1 MPKKAVRFLS
11 ALVLPAFLLPP
22 VLHAA
27 PPAEF
32 EKQTDGIILQLPDGF
47 LNVQVLSDSVVRV
60 AFSKDQSFF
69 GKKTID
75 VIDHPPSSTGWKLST
90 TSKALLLSTS
100 KLTVSVDRV
109 TGTVKFL
116 DAQGKTI
123 LAEAAGGRFMQPA
136 QVQGEDT
143 FHVRQQWLPN
153 AGESLYGLGQ
163 HQFGIV
169 DIKGTDLDLWQRN
182 TTVIVPFLV
191 SSDGYG
197 ILWDNTSYSR
207 FGDLREFSVIPAENL
222 FDKDGRQ
229 GGLTKQL
236 MDGSAPMTTASL
248 AFAAKP
254 HSEAPL
260 PPEVTWEGSVEP
272 PATGDYQFQS
282 YANGCVKIWIDGRLI
297 LDHWRQ
303 SWLTA
308 VDQAKLHLEAKHRYP
323 VKIEWTTEQ
332 GTTFRLLWKTP
343 SAERNT
349 SLWSEVGDGV
359 NYYFVYGPK
368 LDDVVAGYRF
378 LTGQA
383 PMMPSWAFGLWQSR
397 QRYETAQQS
406 LDVVDEFRRRGIP
419 FDNIVQDWQYWPVDA
434 WGSHKFDP
442 ARFPDPDG
450 WIKAI
455 HERHAHL
462 MISVWGK
469 FYTGNDN
476 FKAMLD
482 HGYLYPAN
490 LQEHMRDWIGYEYT
504 DYDAFNADARRLFWE
519 QVNSNLF
526 RRGIDAWWMDAT
538 EPDLTPS
545 PPTLEGQRTHMQ
557 PTAMG
562 TASRM
567 MNGYPLMNSMGVY
580 TGQRGVAPNQRVFIL
595 TRSAFAGQQ
604 RYAAASWSGD
614 ITSTWTAMAKQI
626 PAGLGLSISGLPYW
640 TMDIGGYTMQ
650 DKFSTANPKPEDEEE
665 WRELNARWFEFGTF
679 CPLLRV
685 HGELRPREMWTLG
698 GESHPA
704 YQAELKFD
712 RLRYRMFPY
721 VYSLAGAVT
730 QRGGVF
736 MRPLVMDFAA
746 DAKAR
751 EIADEYMFGPALLV
765 APVTQ
770 YKARTRSVYLP
781 QSTGWYD
788 FWTGKAVP
796 PGTQIEAAAPYDS
809 IPLFVRAGSIVPF
822 GPELQYIA
830 EKPPDPIALFVYA
843 GADGSFTLYEDQGL
857 TYDYEKGAF
866 SEIPIEWNDATQTL
880 KIGERKGSFDGM
892 LQRRKFEIVL
902 VSKDA
907 PVEFSFDPKPIRT
920 VEYEG
925 APVSVKV
932 R

>member
-1 MPKKAVRFLS
+1 MSKKAVCFFL
-11 ALVLPAFLLPP
+11 ALVFPAFLLSP
-22 VLHAA
+22 VMHAA
-27 PPAEF
+27 SPAGF

-191 SSDGYG
+191 SSSGYG

-207 FGDLREFSVIPAENL
+207 FGDLREFSPIPAENL
-222 FDKDGRQ
+222 LDKDGKQ
-229 GGLTKQL
+229 GGLTMRV
-236 MDGSAPMTTASL
+236 MDGSAPTATASL

-254 HSEAPL
+254 RSEAPL
-260 PPEVTWEGSVEP
+260 PPKMTWEGFLRP
-272 PATGDYQFQS
+272 PVSGDYQFQS
-282 YANGCVKIWIDGRLI
+282 YANGGLKIWVDNKLI

-303 SWLTA
+303 NWLTA
-308 VDQAKLHLEAKHRYP
+308 VDQAKVHLEAKHRYP

-368 LDDVVAGYRF
+368 LDDVIAGYRF

-383 PMMPSWAFGLWQSR
+383 TMMPSWAFGLWQSR

-419 FDNIVQDWQYWPVDA
+419 FDNIVQDWQYWPIDA

-455 HERHAHL
+455 HEKHAHL

-476 FKAMLD
+476 FKAMLE

-504 DYDAFNADARRLFWE
+504 DYDAFNADARKLFWE
-519 QVNSNLF
+519 QVNTNLF

-562 TASRM
+562 SASRM

-580 TGQRGVAPNQRVFIL
+580 TGQRGVAPDQRVFIL

-650 DKFSTANPKPEDEEE
+650 NKFSTANPKPEDEEE
-665 WRELNARWFEFGTF
+665 WRELNARWFEFGAF

-698 GESHPA
+698 GDSHSA

-751 EIADEYMFGPALLV
+751 EVADEYMFGPALLV

-781 QSTGWYD
+781 QTTGWYD
-788 FWTGKAVP
+788 FWTGKAAP

-830 EKPPDPIALFVYA
+830 EKPSDPIALYVYA
-843 GADGSFTLYEDQGL
+843 GGDGSFTLYEDQGL
-857 TYDYEKGAF
+857 NYDYEKGAF
-866 SEIPIEWNDATQTL
+866 SEIPIQWNDSTQTL
-880 KIGERKGSFDGM
+880 NIGERKGSFDGM
-892 LQRRKFEIVL
+892 LQSRKFEIVL

-925 APVSVKV
+925 APVSVKL

>member
-1 MPKKAVRFLS
+1 MSKRALRSFL
-11 ALVLPAFLLPP
+11 ALAFLILPLSP
-22 VLHAA
+22 ALYAV

-32 EKQTDGIILQLPDGF
+32 EKQADGVILRLPDGF
-47 LNVQVLSDSVVRV
+47 LNLQVLSDSVVRV
-60 AFSKDQSFF
+60 AFSKDKSFF
-69 GKKTID
+69 AKKMID
-75 VIDHPPSSTGWKLST
+75 VVDRSPSSAIWKLGT
-90 TSKALLLSTS
+90 TPQALLLSTS
-100 KLTVSVDRV
+100 KLTVSVDQATGAV
-109 TGTVKFL
+109 TFL
-116 DAQGKTI
+116 DAKGKTI
-123 LAEAAGGRFMQPA
+123 LAEPAGGRLMEPA
-136 QVQGEDT
+136 EVQGENT
-143 FHVRQQWLPN
+143 FHIRQQWLPT

-169 DIKGTDLDLWQRN
+169 DIKGSDLDLWQRN

-207 FGDLREFSVIPAENL
+207 FGDLREFSAIPAENL
-222 FDKDGRQ
+222 FDKDGKQ
-229 GGLTKQL
+229 GGLTMQL
-236 MDGSAPMTTASL
+236 MDGSASTTTASL
-248 AFAAKP
+248 AFSAKP
-254 HSEAPL
+254 QSEAHL
-260 PPEVTWEGSVEP
+260 PPKMTWEGSLEA

-282 YANGCVKIWIDGRLI
+282 YANGGIKIWIDGRLI

-303 SWLTA
+303 NWLTA
-308 VDQAKLHLEAKHRYP
+308 TDQAKLRLEANHRYP

-343 SAERNT
+343 SAEKNT

-359 NYYFVYGPK
+359 NYYFVYGPE
-368 LDDVVAGYRF
+368 LDGVIAGYRL

-383 PMMPSWAFGLWQSR
+383 SMMPSWAFGLWQSR

-406 LDVVDEFRRRGIP
+406 LDVVNEFRSRKIP

-455 HERHAHL
+455 HEQHAHL

-476 FKAMLD
+476 FKAMLE

-490 LQEHMRDWIGYEYT
+490 LREHMRDWIGYEYT
-504 DYDAFNADARRLFWE
+504 DYDAFNPDARKLFWE

-614 ITSTWTAMAKQI
+614 TTSTWTAMAKQI
-626 PAGLGLSISGLPYW
+626 SAGLGLSISGLPYW

-650 DKFSTANPKPEDEEE
+650 AKFSAANPKPEDEEE

-730 QRGGVF
+730 QHSGVF
-736 MRPLVMDFAA
+736 MRPLVMDFAS
-746 DAKAR
+746 DIKAR

-781 QSTGWYD
+781 QTAGWFD
-788 FWTGKAVP
+788 FWTGNAVQ
-796 PGTQIEAAAPYDS
+796 PGTRIEAAAPYDS

-822 GPELQYIA
+822 GPELQYVA
-830 EKPPDPIALFVYA
+830 EKPSDPIALFVYA

-880 KIGERKGSFDGM
+880 KIGERRGSFEGM

-907 PVEFSFDPKPIRT
+907 PVGFSFTPKPVRT

-925 APVSVKV
+925 APVSLKL

>member
-1 MPKKAVRFLS
+1 
-11 ALVLPAFLLPP
+11 
-22 VLHAA
+22 
-27 PPAEF
+27 
-32 EKQTDGIILQLPDGF
+32 
-47 LNVQVLSDSVVRV
+47 
-60 AFSKDQSFF
+60 
-69 GKKTID
+69 
-75 VIDHPPSSTGWKLST
+75 
-90 TSKALLLSTS
+90 
-100 KLTVSVDRV
+100 
-109 TGTVKFL
+109 
-116 DAQGKTI
+116 
-123 LAEAAGGRFMQPA
+123 
-136 QVQGEDT
+136 
-143 FHVRQQWLPN
+143 
-153 AGESLYGLGQ
+153 
-163 HQFGIV
+163 
-169 DIKGTDLDLWQRN
+169 
-182 TTVIVPFLV
+182 
-191 SSDGYG
+191 
-197 ILWDNTSYSR
+197 
-207 FGDLREFSVIPAENL
+207 
-222 FDKDGRQ
+222 
-229 GGLTKQL
+229 
-236 MDGSAPMTTASL
+236 
-248 AFAAKP
+248 
-254 HSEAPL
+254 
-260 PPEVTWEGSVEP
+260 
-272 PATGDYQFQS
+272 
-282 YANGCVKIWIDGRLI
+282 
-297 LDHWRQ
+297 
-303 SWLTA
+303 
-308 VDQAKLHLEAKHRYP
+308 
-323 VKIEWTTEQ
+323 
-332 GTTFRLLWKTP
+332 
-343 SAERNT
+343 
-349 SLWSEVGDGV
+349 
-359 NYYFVYGPK
+359 
-368 LDDVVAGYRF
+368 
-378 LTGQA
+378 
-383 PMMPSWAFGLWQSR
+383 
-397 QRYETAQQS
+397 
-406 LDVVDEFRRRGIP
+406 
-419 FDNIVQDWQYWPVDA
+419 VQDWQYWPVDA

-455 HERHAHL
+455 HEKHAHL

-476 FKAMLD
+476 FKAMLE

-562 TASRM
+562 SASRM

-698 GESHPA
+698 GDSHPA

-788 FWTGKAVP
+788 FWTGKTAQ

-809 IPLFVRAGSIVPF
+809 IPLFVQAGSIVPF

-830 EKPPDPIALFVYA
+830 EKPSDPITLYVYA
-843 GADGSFTLYEDQGL
+843 GANGSFILYEDQGL
-857 TYDYEKGAF
+857 NYDYEKGAYA
-866 SEIPIEWNDATQTL
+866 EIPIEWNDSTQTL
-880 KIGERKGSFDGM
+880 NIGARKGSFEGM

-907 PVEFSFDPKPIRT
+907 PVGFSFDPKPIRS

-925 APVSVKV
+925 APVSVKL

>member
-1 MPKKAVRFLS
+1 MSKRAIRFFL
-11 ALVLPAFLLPP
+11 ALVFVILMLSP
-22 VLHAA
+22 VLYAA
-27 PPAEF
+27 PAVEF
-32 EKQTDGIILQLPDGF
+32 EKQADGVILQLPGGF
-47 LNVQVLSDSVVRV
+47 LNVQVLSDSIVRV
-60 AFSKDQSFF
+60 AFAKDKSFF

-75 VIDHPPSSTGWKLST
+75 VIDHLPSSVSWKLGT
-90 TSKALLLSTS
+90 TPQALLLSTS
-100 KLTVSVDRV
+100 KLTVSVDRA
-109 TGTVKFL
+109 TGAATFL
-116 DAQGKTI
+116 DANGKPI
-123 LAEAAGGRFMQPA
+123 LAEAAGGRLMQPA
-136 QVQGEDT
+136 EVQGEDT

-163 HQFGIV
+163 QQLGIV

-207 FGDLREFSVIPAENL
+207 FGDLREFSEIPAENL
-222 FDKDGRQ
+222 FDKDAKQ
-229 GGLTKQL
+229 GGLTMQL
-236 MDGSAPMTTASL
+236 MDGSAPTTTANL

-260 PPEVTWEGSVEP
+260 PPKMTWEGSLQA
-272 PATGDYQFQS
+272 PASGDYQFQS
-282 YANGCVKIWIDGRLI
+282 YANGGIKVWVDGRLI

-303 SWLTA
+303 NWLTA
-308 VDQAKLHLEAKHRYP
+308 IDQAKVHLEANHRYP

-332 GTTFRLLWKTP
+332 GTTFKLLWKTP
-343 SAERNT
+343 SADKNT

-359 NYYFVYGPK
+359 NYYFVYGPE
-368 LDDVVAGYRF
+368 LDGVIAGYRF

-383 PMMPSWAFGLWQSR
+383 SMMPSWAFGLWQSR

-406 LDVVDEFRRRGIP
+406 LDVVAEFRKRGIP
-419 FDNIVQDWQYWPVDA
+419 FDNIVQDWQYWPVNA

-442 ARFPDPDG
+442 VRFPDPDG

-455 HERHAHL
+455 HEQHAHL

-476 FKAMLD
+476 FKAMLE

-490 LQEHMRDWIGYEYT
+490 LQEHMSDWIGYEYT
-504 DYDAFNADARRLFWE
+504 DYDAFNADARKLFWE
-519 QVNSNLF
+519 QVNANLF

-580 TGQRGVAPNQRVFIL
+580 TGQRGVAPDQRVFIL

-604 RYAAASWSGD
+604 RYGAASWSGD

-650 DKFSTANPKPEDEEE
+650 AKFSAANPKPEDEEE
-665 WRELNARWFEFGTF
+665 WRELNARWFEFGAF

-730 QRGGVF
+730 QHGGVF
-736 MRPLVMDFAA
+736 MRPLVMDFAS

-770 YKARTRSVYLP
+770 YKARSRSVYLP
-781 QSTGWYD
+781 QAAGWYD
-788 FWTGKAVP
+788 FWTGKAVQ
-796 PGTQIEAAAPYDS
+796 PGTRIEAAAPYDS

-830 EKPPDPIALFVYA
+830 EKLSDPITLYVYA
-843 GADGSFTLYEDQGL
+843 GANGSFTLYEDQGL
-857 TYDYEKGAF
+857 NYDYEKGAF
-866 SEIPIEWNDATQTL
+866 SEIPIQWDDAAQTL

-907 PVEFSFDPKPIRT
+907 PMEFSFAPKPIRT

-925 APVSVKV
+925 VPLTLKL

>member
-1 MPKKAVRFLS
+1 MSKQALRSFLTLFLPILLLSS
-11 ALVLPAFLLPP
+11 ALHAVPA
-22 VLHAA
+22 
-27 PPAEF
+27 AEF
-32 EKQTDGIILQLPDGF
+32 ERQADGIVLQLPDGF

-60 AFSKDQSFF
+60 AFSKDKSFF

-75 VIDHPPSSTGWKLST
+75 VIDHPQMSADWKLGAT
-90 TSKALLLSTS
+90 PRALILSTS
-100 KLTVSVDRV
+100 KLTVSVDRA

-136 QVQGEDT
+136 EVQGEDT

-169 DIKGTDLDLWQRN
+169 DIKGVDLDLWQRN

-191 SSDGYG
+191 SSSGYG

-207 FGDLREFSVIPAENL
+207 FGDLREFSAIPAEKL
-222 FDKDGRQ
+222 FDKDGKK
-229 GGLTKQL
+229 GGLTMRV
-236 MDGSAPMTTASL
+236 MDGSAPTATAGL

-254 HSEAPL
+254 RSEAPL
-260 PPEVTWEGSVEP
+260 PPEITWEGSVEA

-282 YANGCVKIWIDGRLI
+282 YANGGLKIWVDNKLI

-303 SWLTA
+303 NWLTA
-308 VDQAKLHLEAKHRYP
+308 ADQAKLRLEAKRRYP

-332 GTTFRLLWKTP
+332 GSTFRLLWKTP
-343 SAERNT
+343 SAEKNT

-359 NYYFVYGPK
+359 DYYFVYGPE
-368 LDDVVAGYRF
+368 LDDVIAGYRF

-383 PMMPSWAFGLWQSR
+383 SMMPSWAFGLWQSR

-406 LDVVDEFRRRGIP
+406 LDVVDEFRKRGIP

-455 HERHAHL
+455 HDKHAHL

-490 LQEHMRDWIGYEYT
+490 LREHMRDWIGYEYT
-504 DYDAFNADARRLFWE
+504 DYDAFNADARKLFWE
-519 QVNSNLF
+519 QVDTNLF

-580 TGQRGVAPNQRVFIL
+580 TGQRGAAPNQRVFIL

-650 DKFSTANPKPEDEEE
+650 SKFSAAHPKPEDEEE

-736 MRPLVMDFAA
+736 MRPLVMDFAS
-746 DAKAR
+746 DTTAR
-751 EIADEYMFGPALLV
+751 EIADEYMFGPELLV

-788 FWTGKAVP
+788 FWTGKPVP
-796 PGTQIEAAAPYDS
+796 PGTRIEAAAPYDS

-830 EKPPDPIALFVYA
+830 EKPSDPVTLYVYA
-843 GADGSFTLYEDQGL
+843 GANGSFTLYEDQGL

-866 SEIPIEWNDATQTL
+866 SEIPIQWNDSAQTL
-880 KIGERKGSFDGM
+880 NIGKRKGSFDGM

-902 VSKDA
+902 VSKET
-907 PVEFSFDPKPIRT
+907 PVEFSFVPKPIRT

-925 APVSVKV
+925 APVSVKL

>member
-1 MPKKAVRFLS
+1 MSKRAIRFFL
-11 ALVLPAFLLPP
+11 ALVFVILMLSP
-22 VLHAA
+22 VLYAA
-27 PPAEF
+27 PAVEF
-32 EKQTDGIILQLPDGF
+32 EKQADGVILQLPGGF
-47 LNVQVLSDSVVRV
+47 LNVQVLSDSIVRV
-60 AFSKDQSFF
+60 AFAKDKSFF

-75 VIDHPPSSTGWKLST
+75 VIDHLPSSVSWKLGT
-90 TSKALLLSTS
+90 TPQALLLSTS
-100 KLTVSVDRV
+100 KLTVSVDRA
-109 TGTVKFL
+109 TGAATFL
-116 DAQGKTI
+116 DANGKPI
-123 LAEAAGGRFMQPA
+123 LAEAAGGRIMQPA
-136 QVQGEDT
+136 EVQGEDT

-163 HQFGIV
+163 QQLGIV

-207 FGDLREFSVIPAENL
+207 FGDLREFSAIPAESL
-222 FDKDGRQ
+222 IDKDGKQ
-229 GGLTKQL
+229 GGLTMQL
-236 MDGSAPMTTASL
+236 MDGSAPTTTANL

-260 PPEVTWEGSVEP
+260 PPKMTWEGSLQA
-272 PATGDYQFQS
+272 PASGDYQFQS
-282 YANGCVKIWIDGRLI
+282 YANGGIKVWVDGRLI

-303 SWLTA
+303 NWLTA
-308 VDQAKLHLEAKHRYP
+308 IDQAKVHLEANHRYP

-332 GTTFRLLWKTP
+332 GTTFKLLWKTP
-343 SAERNT
+343 SAEKNT

-359 NYYFVYGPK
+359 NYYFVYGPE
-368 LDDVVAGYRF
+368 LDGVIAGYRF

-383 PMMPSWAFGLWQSR
+383 SMMPSWAFGLWQSR

-406 LDVVDEFRRRGIP
+406 LDVVAEFRKRGIP
-419 FDNIVQDWQYWPVDA
+419 FDNIVQDWQYWPVNA

-442 ARFPDPDG
+442 VRFPDPDG

-455 HERHAHL
+455 HEQHAHL

-476 FKAMLD
+476 FKAMLE

-490 LQEHMRDWIGYEYT
+490 LQEHMSDWIGYEYT
-504 DYDAFNADARRLFWE
+504 DYDAFNAGARKLFWE
-519 QVNSNLF
+519 QVNANLF

-580 TGQRGVAPNQRVFIL
+580 TGQRGVAPDQRVFIL

-650 DKFSTANPKPEDEEE
+650 AKFSAANPKPEDEEE
-665 WRELNARWFEFGTF
+665 WRELNARWFEFGAF

-730 QRGGVF
+730 QHGGVF
-736 MRPLVMDFAA
+736 MRPLVMDFAS

-770 YKARTRSVYLP
+770 YKARSRSVYLP
-781 QSTGWYD
+781 QAAGWYD
-788 FWTGKAVP
+788 FWTGKAVQ
-796 PGTQIEAAAPYDS
+796 PGTRIEAAAPYDS

-830 EKPPDPIALFVYA
+830 EKLSDPITLYVYA
-843 GADGSFTLYEDQGL
+843 GANGSFTLYEDQGL
-857 TYDYEKGAF
+857 NYDYEKGAF
-866 SEIPIEWNDATQTL
+866 SEIPIQWDDAAQTL

-907 PVEFSFDPKPIRT
+907 PMEFSFAPKPIRT

-925 APVSVKV
+925 VPLTLKL